1 MRRLPPILL
10 AAALA
15 GLLAACGGSAASSS
29 PADGAPTA
37 PAQSDAPPPTAEPGG
52 EATPQP
58 APSTGGGGGGGG
70 GTTDV
75 CALVTVDELEQI
87 FGVSAVT
94 TRVLAGPPDTCD
106 IQNDGAPLAAFV
118 LVTSNGAAI
127 FNAWASDPDAVDIP
141 GLGDR
146 AIYSPASLLLVV
158 LKGDRAMS
166 MAALDDGRSEDERLE
181 LMKET
186 LAIAVNRL

>member
-1 MRRLPPILL
+1 MNAPART
-10 AAALA
+10 A
-15 GLLAACGGSAASSS
+15 GLIGLVLLVAACGGTAASSS
-29 PADGAPTA
+29 PADGEPTA
-37 PAQSDAPPPTAEPGG
+37 PAQSDAPAPTAEPGD
-52 EATPQP
+52 EATPEP
-58 APSTGGGGGGGG
+58 DPSAGGGGGGG
-70 GTTDV
+70 GTDDV

-87 FGVSAVT
+87 FGVSSVT

-127 FNAWASDPDAVDIP
+127 FSAWASDPDAVDIP

-146 AIYSPASLLLVV
+146 AIYSPGSLLLVV

-166 MAALDDGRSEDERLE
+166 IAAFDDGRSEDERLE